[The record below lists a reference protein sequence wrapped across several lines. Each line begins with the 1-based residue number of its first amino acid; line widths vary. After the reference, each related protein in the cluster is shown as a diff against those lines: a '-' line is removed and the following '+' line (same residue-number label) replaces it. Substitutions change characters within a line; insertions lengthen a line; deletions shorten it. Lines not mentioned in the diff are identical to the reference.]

1 MIESNELRGSLVNS
15 NEGKGALGFKGERGY
30 SAYEIAVQHGFEGTE
45 EDWLATLGTSS
56 HFSKDVAVYET
67 TAASTTEFNTPIT
80 VATGDFVDV
89 YVNGFKLN
97 ENEYTFDVSK
107 VTLTNPVLNGN
118 TVEVIVNRMS
128 TNNLPISTTITSSS
142 TNDTASGTK
151 SVYDYIE
158 ALFNRIY
165 PVGSIYMSVN
175 STSPATLFGGTW
187 VQIKDTFLLSAGDTY
202 NAGNTGGEATHKL
215 TTAELPNIT
224 GTVVGSANIA
234 KNVADAQLFAANG
247 VFSTKANNFVTTVV
261 TGVTNPTSTY
271 VNELDL
277 NIGGGQVHN
286 NMPPYLV
293 VYVWK
298 RTA

>member
-247 VFSTKANNFVTTVV
+247 VFSTKANNSVTTVV

>member
-107 VTLTNPVLNGN
+107 VTLTNPVLKGN

-247 VFSTKANNFVTTVV
+247 VFSTKANNSVTTVV

>member
-97 ENEYTFDVSK
+97 ENEYTFNTTK

-158 ALFNRIY
+158 TLFNRIY

-215 TTAELPNIT
+215 TTNELPNIT

-234 KNVADAQLFAANG
+234 KNVADAQLFSANG